1 MNITKIS
8 HQSGPRFIRC
18 FSIIILLLVSAM
30 SSRQVH
36 AQGYTITDLGTPGS
50 AQSRAYAIN
59 ARGHVVGFA
68 ATEDG
73 HFHAF
78 LWDGSLHDLG
88 TLPGTVESNA
98 VAINDAGQI
107 AGVSYAFGEMTPH
120 AFLWQHGTLT
130 RLGDFEPRAINQSGA
145 IAGTMTISSNGEWIS
160 HACLWR
166 NGTLTDLGTLGGS
179 HSSAVG
185 LNDQGA
191 VVGVSATTGDS
202 AMHAFIWRNGVMTD
216 LGTLGGT
223 NSQAYAI
230 NNNGWVV
237 GYADTGS
244 NQSHAFLCKP
254 TQSGAPGPAIDL
266 GSPGTGFG
274 YLYSI
279 NSAGQAVGLG
289 GKPFLWQNGVVTD
302 LGLLTPPN
310 SGWIPAAATAIN
322 DSGQIAGWGMHEGNL
337 RAFVMTRPPAMP
349 VTTVSAA
356 SYSGETLA
364 AESIVAAF
372 GTNLALATQAAATNP
387 LPTEIAGTRV
397 TVRDSAGVERL
408 APLFF
413 VSPAQVNYQVP
424 QGTVPGATTITVSSG
439 DGSLSTGTVPVAMV
453 VPSLFTMDASGR
465 GLAAALALRIKADGS
480 QSYEAVAVFNPAQ
493 NKFVP
498 LPVDLGAANEKVY
511 LLLFGTGIRH
521 HQNLA
526 TISASIGGL
535 NVPVE
540 YAGMQGGY
548 VGLDQIN
555 LRLPPELKGRGDVQ
569 ITLTL
574 DGRPANP
581 VSISIR

>member
-1 MNITKIS
+1 MQTTIIS
-8 HQSGPRFIRC
+8 QQPGRQFIG
-18 FSIIILLLVSAM
+18 FSIIVLIASALM
-30 SSRQVH
+30 AQQVH
-36 AQGYTITDLGTPGS
+36 AQGYTITDLGTLGG

-68 ATEDG
+68 ATSDD

-107 AGVSYAFGEMTPH
+107 AGVSYTFGEMTPH
-120 AFLWQHGTLT
+120 AFLWQNGTLT

-191 VVGVSATTGDS
+191 VVGVSATAGDT

-216 LGTLGGT
+216 LGTLGGAS
-223 NSQAYAI
+223 SQAYAI
-230 NNNGWVV
+230 NNNGWIV

-244 NQSHAFLCKP
+244 NQSHAFLCKL
-254 TQSGAPGPAIDL
+254 TQSGAPGPVIDS

-302 LGLLTPPN
+302 LNLLVPQN
-310 SGWIPAAATAIN
+310 SDWIPASATAIN

-372 GTNLALATQAAATNP
+372 GTNLALTTQAAATNP
-387 LPTEIAGTRV
+387 LPTEIAGTKV

-413 VSPAQVNYQVP
+413 VSPTQVNYQVP
-424 QGTVPGATTITVSSG
+424 QGTAPGATTITVSSG
-439 DGSLSTGTVPVAMV
+439 DGSLSTGSVPVAMV

-465 GLAAALALRIKADGS
+465 GLAAALVLRVKADGS

-493 NKFVP
+493 NKFVS
-498 LPVDLGAANEKVY
+498 LPVDLGAASEKVY

-521 HQNLA
+521 HQNLS

-540 YAGMQGGY
+540 YAGTQGGY

-555 LRLPPELKGRGDVQ
+555 LRLLPELRGRGDAQ

-581 VSISIR
+581 VSISIK